1 MDKHDKKIVKD
12 GDRLT
17 DKQLK
22 EVVGGIIKIP
32 PKPIAHKQLVNLREV
47 KGEELLN
54 IILMILGIVIF
65 IAGICYAVYLV
76 DEDKNAKLSLI
87 PIILGVLVFIG
98 SFSFVIIP
106 TGSSGVAVT
115 FGQVAEQPLP
125 NGFNVITP
133 FCTSVQQIDNKYRL
147 FTEEDKIWCETSDQ
161 VQVYCQGVQVTYQIM
176 PDASAW
182 IVANVNDY
190 ENNLLTK
197 KLVDDAI
204 KEGTRIVPAAQGTS
218 REVVA
223 PAIQEALQVVVDN
236 VYGDDIITIH
246 NIAIA
251 DMNFLEE
258 YSQAIS
264 QRQQAIIN
272 QEKQNIENETAIEK
286 AKAEATVKKEEAQ
299 GIADAN
305 AIVQQSITDGVLQ
318 QKIIDKWNGELPK
331 YVGGEGGSFGII
343 DTMQDVN
350 NTTEQ

>member
-223 PAIQEALQVVVDN
+223 PAIQEALQIVVDN
-236 VYGDDIITIH
+236 VYGEDIVTVH
-246 NIAIA
+246 NIAN
-251 DMNFLEE
+251 MNFLDE

-264 QRQQAIIN
+264 QRQQAVIN

-318 QKIIDKWNGELPK
+318 QKIIDKWNGEMPK
-331 YVGGEGGSFGII
+331 YVGGDGGSFGII
-343 DTMQDVN
+343 DTMQN
-350 NTTEQ
+350 ITGTGGEE